1 MLCTHSFLNAPTS
14 LRLDGCKLAE
24 ILMSARL
31 KVPFS
36 SLSTDNFVSR
46 GSAGQVFAVS
56 QSIVFKCPT
65 SFENPAPVQAD
76 EMVES
81 IEKMNREKTIH
92 RILQECRHPHI
103 IHSVLCVPEGIFMQR
118 LETTLEF
125 RISQYERCA
134 VDGSIQ
140 SRWIQQMTSGTAWL
154 ERLGYVHG
162 DLRPANALVDGGDD
176 LRLTDFDAT
185 VKRGERL
192 LVASEPFCKL
202 NDDYELPIAGPRSE
216 QFSLGSCFY
225 NIRYGH
231 IPFNDLDA
239 PTRVQ
244 KLMQNEFPSTF
255 QDTLF
260 GDLIKACWQGVYM
273 SINTINV
280 GVLPQLLGSNV
291 ADDRIF
297 EDMDRLQVL
306 LLDEC
311 NKFLAQERQTS
322 R

>member
-1 MLCTHSFLNAPTS
+1 MT
-14 LRLDGCKLAE
+14 
-24 ILMSARL
+24 ARL
-31 KVPFS
+31 QVPFP
-36 SLSTDNFVSR
+36 SLSADNFVSR

-65 SFENPAPVQAD
+65 SFENPAFVQAE

-81 IEKMNREKTIH
+81 IEKMNREKAIH
-92 RILQECRHPHI
+92 RILQEHRHPNI
-103 IHSVLCVPEGIFMQR
+103 IHSVLCVPEGLFMQR

-125 RISQYERCA
+125 RISQSKCCA
-134 VDGSIQ
+134 IDDSIQ
-140 SRWIQQMTSGTAWL
+140 SRWIQQITSGTAWL

-162 DLRPANALVDGGDD
+162 DLRPANVLVDVGDD

-185 VKRGERL
+185 VRRGERL

-202 NDDYELPIAGPRSE
+202 DLDYELPIAGPQSE

-231 IPFNDLDA
+231 IPFHDLDA
-239 PTRVQ
+239 PTRVR

-255 QDTLF
+255 HDTLF
-260 GDLIKACWQGVYM
+260 GDLIQACWQGVYM
-273 SINTINV
+273 SIDTINMDI
-280 GVLPQLLGSNV
+280 LPQLLGSNA
-291 ADDRIF
+291 ADDRTF

-311 NKFLAQERQTS
+311 NKFLTRERQTS